1 MKRRQAL
8 VAVSLLFLCA
18 ACDAKLPEPETPA
31 ARLYAERCNT
41 CHQVFAPGSL
51 TYAMWEFQV
60 DRMQGELVRRG
71 FDPLTKSERATI
83 LEYLKRHSQG
93 AKP

>member
-1 MKRRQAL
+1 MKMRPQL
-8 VAVSLLFLCA
+8 IAVSVLFLCA
-18 ACDAKLPEPETPA
+18 TCDAALPEPDTPA

-41 CHQVFAPGSL
+41 CHQVYAPESL

-71 FDPLTKSERATI
+71 FPSLTKTERATI
-83 LEYLKRHSQG
+83 LGYLKRHSQG
-93 AKP
+93 AKS